1 MNCGASKIPSLEKQS
16 VIIFSNFFDPIQH
29 NPPNFTGFSQHLPLL
44 SLQWPP
50 AEALLLHFKFSPKAS
65 SMPSSPTFSALWPAA
80 SISARLWSQ
89 ILAYRFST
97 VSTLLSSFASHDH
110 IKHCKRNRLVIL
122 MWIHSY
128 TVLPLPREAT
138 GEEADQLLRKLPP
151 ATYLIRESPYENDMR
166 LLRGVI
172 AWRKCCLDEAKLKQA
187 ARNRIPTAIFVDG
200 LTAGSTIDEE
210 REDEEEERVQK
221 KARGAGRGRKRKTS
235 SNPGGSSGA
244 SLAGSSPGRSCTQKH
259 RLILVQEHVRR
270 FNCMGTN

>member
-1 MNCGASKIPSLEKQS
+1 M
-16 VIIFSNFFDPIQH
+16 
-29 NPPNFTGFSQHLPLL
+29 
-44 SLQWPP
+44 
-50 AEALLLHFKFSPKAS
+50 
-65 SMPSSPTFSALWPAA
+65 
-80 SISARLWSQ
+80 
-89 ILAYRFST
+89 
-97 VSTLLSSFASHDH
+97 
-110 IKHCKRNRLVIL
+110 IL

-172 AWRKCCLDEAKLKQA
+172 AWRKCCLDAKVKQA
-187 ARNRIPTAIFVDG
+187 ARIPTAIVGD
-200 LTAGSTIDEE
+200 LMAGSTTDEE